1 MKQFFKSFYQWMFA
15 IPEALY
21 PFAQEIEGKWVR
33 GKRAHQKAL
42 QEGYDLLG
50 HGRFGFKL
58 TLYRGVWHVIGSI
71 VFITLVTLIADR
83 LLGSQTALY
92 VLLAAAIIALCF
104 QEFVVQ
110 AKQLNQST
118 RKAIFDVVTWVTPMA
133 VYIAFFVL

>member
-1 MKQFFKSFYQWMFA
+1 MKQFLKSFYQWGFA
-15 IPEALY
+15 IPEKLY

-33 GKRAHQKAL
+33 GRRAHQKAL
-42 QEGYDLLG
+42 QEGFDLLG

-58 TLYRGVWHVIGSI
+58 TLYRGAWHVVGSI
-71 VFITLVTLIADR
+71 VFITLVTFIADR

-92 VLLAAAIIALCF
+92 VLLGAAIIALCF

-118 RKAIFDVVTWVTPMA
+118 RKAVFDVFTWVLPMA
-133 VYIAFFVL
+133 VYVAFLIS